1 MSDSVSA
8 RYKEALR
15 RGHVAVVKG
24 RPREAVE
31 HYQEAG
37 QLAEQRP
44 LPFVS
49 MGSVFLQMQQPRE
62 ALAAYDEALRRAPD
76 DLDAMRGRAMALEAA
91 GKVPEARA
99 LRTRAAEVEAV
110 IQAGRRVVGAVDPR
124 SQELERHIIAGA
136 RARAAGDLDT
146 ACAAYLTAANGYS
159 AANDFVAGLDAC
171 LRALEARPGNIDV
184 HFTMAVMYLRCGWAE
199 LGVQRVELIEH
210 RLDIDDDRRRR
221 AALHAL
227 ARDHR
232 TMAPELERL
241 AASPIR

>member
-1 MSDSVSA
+1 MTDPIST

-24 RPREAVE
+24 RPREAVQ

-37 QLAEQRP
+37 DLAEQRP

-49 MGSVFLQMQQPRE
+49 MGSVYLQMRQPRE
-62 ALAAYDEALRRAPD
+62 ARESFDEALKRAPG
-76 DLDAMRGRAMALEAA
+76 DLEAMRGKAQALEAESRSDEAAALLGRVAELEAMERA
-91 GKVPEARA
+91 GQ
-99 LRTRAAEVEAV
+99 RTAP
-110 IQAGRRVVGAVDPR
+110 QVDPR
-124 SQELERHIIAGA
+124 SLELERHINAGA
-136 RARAAGDLDT
+136 AARAAGDLDT

-159 AANDFVAGLDAC
+159 AVNDFDAALDAC

-184 HFTMAVMYLRCGWAE
+184 HFSMAVMYLRCGWAD
-199 LGVQRVELIEH
+199 LGAQRVTLIER
-210 RLDIDDDRRRR
+210 RLDVDDDPRRR

-232 TMAPELERL
+232 VLSPDLERI
-241 AASPIR
+241 AATPV